1 MKETILGNH
10 LRKVPSIAV
19 GCMRL
24 SEKSKDEMNHF
35 IHSALEQ
42 GAYFFDHADIYGGG
56 MSETVFGEAF
66 SGDPSLKREDI
77 FLQSKCG
84 IRQGCYD
91 LSKDHILESVDGIL
105 KRLQTDYLDLLLL
118 HRPDALVEPEEV
130 AVAFDVLFESGKV
143 RHFGVSNHKPMHA
156 LPFTFISIIIFSP
169 TLSIRYSSA
178 FRFPTLLQMAW
189 KLIWRHRAR
198 LTTTEVCS
206 TTAGSM
212 ILRFRRGRRSRC
224 RHGRDVFLEATST
237 RN

>member
-91 LSKDHILESVDGIL
+91 LSKTHPGICRWYFKTSADGL
-105 KRLQTDYLDLLLL
+105 PRSFAAPPAGCARRTRRCSCRL
-118 HRPDALVEPEEV
+118 
-130 AVAFDVLFESGKV
+130 
-143 RHFGVSNHKPMHA
+143 
-156 LPFTFISIIIFSP
+156 
-169 TLSIRYSSA
+169 
-178 FRFPTLLQMAW
+178 
-189 KLIWRHRAR
+189 
-198 LTTTEVCS
+198 
-206 TTAGSM
+206 
-212 ILRFRRGRRSRC
+212 
-224 RHGRDVFLEATST
+224 
-237 RN
+237 